1 VHDYRRNGMPVV
13 RQKVPAEE
21 GKQKGKAG
29 RPKIVIDW
37 DLVQKLSHI
46 QCTQAEIATAVGVS
60 VDTLHRHPEFA
71 EAHKRGAEGGRK
83 SIRRMQFESATKGS
97 IAMQIW
103 LGKQYLGQRD
113 NLDQRVNTELQIRA
127 DFSKLDDAELAE
139 LERLTNKACAQT
151 IDVTPVALPAAP
163 DEQVSTGDQTQE
175 RSEPTLLAPSGAN
188 GDE

>member
-1 VHDYRRNGMPVV
+1 MTV
-13 RQKVPAEE
+13 EE
-21 GKQKGKAG
+21 GKPKGKAG

-37 DLVQKLSHI
+37 DLVQKLAHI

-113 NLDQRVNTELQIRA
+113 NLDQRVNSEVQIKA
-127 DFSKLDDAELAE
+127 DLSKLDDAELAE
-139 LERLTNKACAQT
+139 YERLANKVYAQT
-151 IDVTPVALPAAP
+151 IDVTPELPAPP
-163 DEQVSTGDQTQE
+163 DEQVSASDQTQE
-175 RSEPTLLAPSGAN
+175 AEITRP
-188 GDE
+188 

>member
-1 VHDYRRNGMPVV
+1 MS
-13 RQKVPAEE
+13 AEE
-21 GKQKGKAG
+21 GRLKGKAG

-37 DLVQKLSHI
+37 ELVQKLAHI
-46 QCTQAEIATAVGVS
+46 QCTQAEIASAVGVS

-113 NLDQRVNTELQIRA
+113 NLDQRVNADVQIRA
-127 DFSKLDDAELAE
+127 DYSNSSSA
-139 LERLTNKACAQT
+139 RT
-151 IDVTPVALPAAP
+151 
-163 DEQVSTGDQTQE
+163 
-175 RSEPTLLAPSGAN
+175 
-188 GDE
+188 

>member
-1 VHDYRRNGMPVV
+1 MTVEIA
-13 RQKVPAEE
+13 KE
-21 GKQKGKAG
+21 KGKAG

-37 DLVQKLSHI
+37 DLVQKLAHI
-46 QCTQAEIATAVGVS
+46 QCTQAEIASAVGVS

-71 EAHKRGAEGGRK
+71 EVYKRGAEGGRK
-83 SIRRMQFESATKGS
+83 SLRRMQFESATKGN

-113 NLDQRVNTELQIRA
+113 NLDQRVNTEFQIRA

-139 LERLTNKACAQT
+139 YERLANKVYAQT

-163 DEQVSTGDQTQE
+163 DEHVTTGDQTQE
-175 RSEPTLLAPSGAN
+175 PRR
-188 GDE
+188 

>member
-1 VHDYRRNGMPVV
+1 M
-13 RQKVPAEE
+13 
-21 GKQKGKAG
+21 
-29 RPKIVIDW
+29 IDW
-37 DLVQKLSHI
+37 ELVQKLAHI

-113 NLDQRVNTELQIRA
+113 NLDQRVNAHVQIRA
-127 DFSKLDDAELAE
+127 DLSKLDDAELAE
-139 LERLTNKACAQT
+139 YERLANKVYAQT
-151 IDVTPVALPAAP
+151 IDVTPTALPSAP
-163 DEQVSTGDQTQE
+163 DVQVSTGEQTQE
-175 RSEPTLLAPSGAN
+175 CID
-188 GDE
+188 DESVES